1 MGECGEWGEWG
12 EWGVWG
18 VWAKRRVGETAK
30 RRSEARSAGKILA

>member
-1 MGECGEWGEWG
+1 MGECGEWG

-30 RRSEARSAGKILA
+30 RRNGDLRREALARF